1 MWDLQNLVRKG
12 KKSEADNMIRGGKK
26 HAFTHSYFKALPPH
40 GIWEGSV

>member
-1 MWDLQNLVRKG
+1 MWGYFSEFGEN
-12 KKSEADNMIRGGKK
+12 KKDRFSSRGGKK